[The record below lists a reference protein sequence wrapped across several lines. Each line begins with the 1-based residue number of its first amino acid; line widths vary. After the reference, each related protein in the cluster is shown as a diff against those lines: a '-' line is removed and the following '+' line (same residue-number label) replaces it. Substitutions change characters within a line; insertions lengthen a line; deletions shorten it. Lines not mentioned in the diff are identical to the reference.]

1 MKEEVAC
8 WLVGWLRTGRGGG
21 GDRPVGRSDRLY
33 HLSCNYRHKMPEDF
47 RPLLSPFLPHPH
59 NPPSRGLLDRLPSS
73 PSPSGFLS
81 APLSFSCVSTSLSLS
96 SFPCPFSLT
105 VFLLLP
111 LSFSLP
117 RLVSVLALSCLFLL
131 RQVENFQFH
140 SCKLL

>member
-47 RPLLSPFLPHPH
+47 RPLLSLFLPHPH

-73 PSPSGFLS
+73 PFPSGFLS
-81 APLSFSCVSTSLSLS
+81 APVVLLCLHLALSLSFSVSVLSDRLPLS
-96 SFPCPFSLT
+96 SS
-105 VFLLLP
+105 LLLP
-111 LSFSLP
+111 PSVGVGSRSLVSFSP
-117 RLVSVLALSCLFLL
+117 PPSRKFSIPFM
-131 RQVENFQFH
+131 
-140 SCKLL
+140 